1 MLPRD
6 VPVARRR
13 VRVAIGKGV
22 KGARGAGG
30 TAVKIEGL
38 FGRWKPVTAQ
48 GQGAAQPIWRPPL
61 FDVRSEPCC
70 VTLEVEGEAHP
81 AVALELT
88 GQRAALRSR
97 RRVALD
103 DDVHV
108 QLAWLDGATTS
119 LPGVV
124 KSVAPSGA
132 DQLVHVEVTGVE
144 GDWRHFLAYLGPTSL
159 AR

>member
-1 MLPRD
+1 ML
-6 VPVARRR
+6 
-13 VRVAIGKGV
+13 
-22 KGARGAGG
+22 
-30 TAVKIEGL
+30 
-38 FGRWKPVTAQ
+38 
-48 GQGAAQPIWRPPL
+48 
-61 FDVRSEPCC
+61 DVRSEPCC

-97 RRVALD
+97 RSVAPN

-108 QLAWLDGATTS
+108 QLDWADGATTS

-124 KSVAPSGA
+124 KSVAASGA
-132 DQLVHVEVTGVE
+132 EQLVHVEVTGVE
-144 GDWRHFLAYLGPTSL
+144 GDWHQFLAYLGPTSL